1 MQKNQNIF
9 HNELLFLI
17 VCSKIRTL
25 QDDENFIYSYINSE
39 DFNLTALLSLA
50 NIHGVIPLLYRTI
63 KNQKTLMECENFNIL
78 LSELKVRYMEISQR
92 NMLMSAE
99 LIRITKLLKQNH
111 IESVSFKGPTLS
123 QMAYED
129 ITMRQYGDLDILI
142 NENQLAIATDL
153 LQKNNYK
160 LLYPQEV
167 IRNKTCL
174 NTLIDIG
181 FLHKNINIELH
192 WKLLQSKHAGEDALT
207 QTDSFRK
214 NVKINSH
221 EISSLSDEMLL
232 VYLCLHGSKHMWE
245 RIGWICDIDRLLRV
259 QKFNWKKS
267 MTIANSSKLRL
278 AFLLGLGLTN
288 RLFDTPLPKEIL
300 DEIKKADITSLIEMT
315 TTQLNNSKLK
325 EDNSIKNRKV
335 FFYQLKLYDSIV
347 NKVSFILHSFLKIS
361 PADCMTYTLPDK
373 LKFLY
378 IVLRP
383 FRLISLYCTASI

>member
-1 MQKNQNIF
+1 MQKNQNVF
-9 HNELLFLI
+9 NNELLFLT
-17 VCSKIRTL
+17 VCSKTNLL
-25 QDDENFIYSYINSE
+25 QSEVNFIYSHINSE
-39 DFNLTALLSLA
+39 DFSLNTLIHLA
-50 NIHGVIPLLYRTI
+50 NIHGIIPLVYKTI
-63 KNQKTLMECENFNIL
+63 KNQKVLIECKNFNIL
-78 LSELKVRYMEISQR
+78 LSELKIRYMEISQR

-123 QMAYED
+123 QMAYKD

-142 NENQLAIATDL
+142 NENQLAVATDV
-153 LQKNNYK
+153 LQNSNYK
-160 LLYPQEV
+160 LLYPQKV

-207 QTDSFRK
+207 QIDGFTK
-214 NVKINSH
+214 NVKINSY

-245 RIGWICDIDRLLRV
+245 RIGWICDIDRLIRV
-259 QKFNWKKS
+259 EKFNWKKS
-267 MTIANSSKLRL
+267 MQIANSSKLRL
-278 AFLLGLGLTN
+278 AFLLGLNLTN
-288 RLFDTPLPKEIL
+288 KLFDTPLPKEIL
-300 DEIKKADITSLIEMT
+300 DEIKKADIASLIEIT
-315 TTQLNNSKLK
+315 IAQLNNSNKK
-325 EDNSIKNRKV
+325 EDSSIKNKQV
-335 FFYQLKLYDSIV
+335 FFYQLKLYDSTV

-361 PADCMTYTLPDK
+361 PADCMTYTLPYK

-383 FRLISLYCTASI
+383 FRLASKYIKR